1 MHERARADQSTG
13 FNSTTHFVTQRPALV
28 KGQMQLF
35 SVEQQRSQAL
45 EAHASAFGTLKVRIC
60 GSMVR

>member
-1 MHERARADQSTG
+1 
-13 FNSTTHFVTQRPALV
+13 
-28 KGQMQLF
+28 MQLF